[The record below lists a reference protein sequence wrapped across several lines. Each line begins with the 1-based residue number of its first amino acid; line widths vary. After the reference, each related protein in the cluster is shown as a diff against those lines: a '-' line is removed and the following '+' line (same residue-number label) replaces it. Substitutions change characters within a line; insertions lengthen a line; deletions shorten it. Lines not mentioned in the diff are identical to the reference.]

1 MAQAPAN
8 GRAAGAC
15 GVVLLLQ
22 VERPAFGLPGTDDK
36 QVGGGSIWVMVTESG
51 SSALR

>member
-15 GVVLLLQ
+15 GVVLLQ
-22 VERPAFGLPGTDDK
+22 VELPAFGLLGTDDM